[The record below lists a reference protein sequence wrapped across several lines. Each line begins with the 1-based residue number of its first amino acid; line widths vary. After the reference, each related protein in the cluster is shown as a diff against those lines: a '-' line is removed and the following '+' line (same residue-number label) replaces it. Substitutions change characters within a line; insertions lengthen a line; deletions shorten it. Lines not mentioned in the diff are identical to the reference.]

1 MRARRFY
8 EVFPEDNRVAITLTN
23 AAFESGGEEKAVSVY
38 AKFKNRLW
46 REHRNRPD
54 FRLE

>member
-38 AKFKNRLW
+38 AEFKNRLW